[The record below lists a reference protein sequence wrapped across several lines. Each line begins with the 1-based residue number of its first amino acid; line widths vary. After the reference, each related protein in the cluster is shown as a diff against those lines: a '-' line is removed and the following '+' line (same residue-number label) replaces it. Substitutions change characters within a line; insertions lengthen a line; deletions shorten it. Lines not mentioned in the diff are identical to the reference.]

1 MFGVQ
6 KTVAMGLLCLF
17 GANTCRIPYPLFGLS
32 DVYITELAVWIS
44 EAMRDLGV
52 SRICKFV
59 TAKENGGS

>member
-17 GANTCRIPYPLFGLS
+17 GANTCRIPYPLFALS

-52 SRICKFV
+52 SGICKFV
-59 TAKENGGS
+59 TANENGAS